1 MVLRTGNNGLAR
13 HAEDDDVSRLLSLWG
28 IPLDDVDDGLLLE
41 RIVLCTIALQLQDML
56 LKRTHLLL
64 IAQHF
69 NHVSA
74 GHDAQFRIKRLN
86 QLHISVVHSIEDDGV
101 NLF

>member
-1 MVLRTGNNGLAR
+1 
-13 HAEDDDVSRLLSLWG
+13 
-28 IPLDDVDDGLLLE
+28 
-41 RIVLCTIALQLQDML
+41 ML